1 MADYDLSKAARDR
14 SDYGSGAGGLGFIL
28 VGLVVVLV
36 VLYAVFGGAG
46 VSSTQDANGVVIPE
60 GAVPEAVPTGDI
72 TPVAPVE

>member
-28 VGLVVVLV
+28 IGLVVVLV
-36 VLYAVFGGAG
+36 VLYAIFGGAG
-46 VSSTQDANGVVIPE
+46 VATAPEASGVTVPE

-72 TPVAPVE
+72 TPVTPTE